1 MIEYADLEKHNAEV
15 RKKAID
21 EFKSKL
27 VEQCENMM
35 KEEWNNHAQP
45 TSWAG
50 AYAEFK
56 EDVEEIAEQLKG
68 E

>member
-15 RKKAID
+15 RNKAID
-21 EFKSKL
+21 EFKGKL

-35 KEEWNNHAQP
+35 KEEWNSHVHP
-45 TSWAG
+45 TSWAS